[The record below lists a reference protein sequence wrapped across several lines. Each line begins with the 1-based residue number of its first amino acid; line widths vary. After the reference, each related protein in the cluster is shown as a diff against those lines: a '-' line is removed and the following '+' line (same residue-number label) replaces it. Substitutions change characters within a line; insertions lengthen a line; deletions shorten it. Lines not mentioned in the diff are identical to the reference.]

1 MSTMRKITENAL
13 IVFGTL
19 IAVILIVSALTGCT
33 ASQRRSFV
41 EGFTGTP
48 PVVAEDGT
56 VVEEGSDGVWA
67 ETLSALG
74 GAAAV
79 AAATYIRSLQK
90 RAK

>member
-1 MSTMRKITENAL
+1 MKHNELTTQILLSFAAVL
-13 IVFGTL
+13 FVL
-19 IAVILIVSALTGCT
+19 IAILALTGCT

-41 EGFTGTP
+41 DGFTGTP

-56 VVEEGSDGVWA
+56 VVESGSDGVWA

-79 AAATYIRSLQK
+79 AAATYVRSLQK